1 MNPEN
6 PSNSTLRSHLEDLVD
21 VAQWGWLS
29 DLAKQG
35 KVLLLAP
42 SLEIVEVGLA
52 LAEDDISKVHHWLA
66 DGWLYRPSE
75 AQILAWDL
83 QMADNLDQV
92 NQVNQVK
99 EELKDLESLSTNLI
113 TAPIFRSLIIQPFV
127 LAKETVNYST

>member
-42 SLEIVEVGLA
+42 NLEIVEVGLA
-52 LAEDDISKVHHWLA
+52 LAEDDISKVHDWLA
-66 DGWLYRPSE
+66 DGWLYPPSE
-75 AQILAWDL
+75 EQILAWDL
-83 QMADNLDQV
+83 QTAENLKNIDE
-92 NQVNQVK
+92 NVK
-99 EELKDLESLSTNLI
+99 EPAKNLESLSTNLI
-113 TAPIFRSLIIQPFV
+113 SAPVFRSLIIQPFV
-127 LAKETVNYST
+127 LAKEKVNYSI